1 MFLSP
6 QVSEYTRF
14 VLVAKFLIVE
24 KYVYIYIYI
33 YLSLSLSLS
42 LSVCLCVCVFVGCEC
57 ESSMI
62 SGMFTV

>member
-6 QVSEYTRF
+6 QVNEYTRF

-24 KYVYIYIYI
+24 KYVYIYIY
-33 YLSLSLSLS
+33 LSLC
-42 LSVCLCVCVFVGCEC
+42 VYVCVFVGCEC